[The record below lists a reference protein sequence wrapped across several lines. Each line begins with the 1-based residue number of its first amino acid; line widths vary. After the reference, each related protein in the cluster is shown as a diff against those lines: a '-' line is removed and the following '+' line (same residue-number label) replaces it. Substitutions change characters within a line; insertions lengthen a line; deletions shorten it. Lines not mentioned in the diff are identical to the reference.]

1 MTDNPW
7 EVLGI
12 DPGAD
17 KKTIKRAYTS
27 KLKLCKPDED
37 PEGFQQLRA
46 AYDAALAYLD
56 EQPQQRVK
64 LGSTDA
70 LHSQPDTQAEP
81 ETAPPATLPEATEQP
96 DFSAQ
101 EQHVSHVEPS
111 IPANNQEMQEFEKEL
126 AELLDN
132 SYRRNQQG
140 AWQLLIEHPACVD
153 VQNRRAASHRIFYA
167 ILNYQKSERAEVT
180 PLDIEVLVFLNLH
193 FDWAEDQELEEQVGH
208 PDFYNM
214 THKEMP
220 EPEIRVEP
228 VGDTSNIANLFIGL
242 TILCALGLIMISI

>member
-1 MTDNPW
+1 MTENPW

-12 DPGAD
+12 DPSAD
-17 KKTIKRAYTS
+17 KKAIKRAYTS

-46 AYDAALAYLD
+46 AYDAALAHL
-56 EQPQQRVK
+56 EAQPQQRVK
-64 LGSTDA
+64 LSSADE
-70 LHSQPDTQAEP
+70 QPSELAEP
-81 ETAPPATLPEATEQP
+81 EAIKPEVLPDTTPAMHFETPQAQPGTPPQLNSEL
-96 DFSAQ
+96 
-101 EQHVSHVEPS
+101 
-111 IPANNQEMQEFEKEL
+111 QEFDTEL
-126 AELLDN
+126 AQLLDN

-140 AWQLLIEHPACVD
+140 AWQLLIEHPVCVD
-153 VQNRRAASHRIFYA
+153 LQSRRAASHRIFHSV
-167 ILNYQKSERAEVT
+167 LNYQKSERAEVT

-193 FDWAEDQELEEQVGH
+193 FDWAEDQELEQQVGH

-220 EPEIRVEP
+220 EPEVRIEP

>member
-1 MTDNPW
+1 MNKVTENPW

-12 DPGAD
+12 DPSAD
-17 KKTIKRAYTS
+17 KKAIKRAYTS

-46 AYDAALAYLD
+46 AYDAALAHV
-56 EQPQQRVK
+56 EAQPQQRVK
-64 LGSTDA
+64 LSSADE
-70 LHSQPDTQAEP
+70 QPSELAEP
-81 ETAPPATLPEATEQP
+81 EAVKPEVLPDTTPAMHFEKPQAQPGTPPQLNSEL
-96 DFSAQ
+96 
-101 EQHVSHVEPS
+101 
-111 IPANNQEMQEFEKEL
+111 QEFDTEL
-126 AELLDN
+126 AQLLDN

-140 AWQLLIEHPACVD
+140 AWQLLIEHPVCVD
-153 VQNRRAASHRIFYA
+153 LQSRRAASHRIFHSV
-167 ILNYQKSERAEVT
+167 LNYQKSERAEVT

-193 FDWAEDQELEEQVGH
+193 FDWAEDQELEQQVGH

-220 EPEIRVEP
+220 EPEVRIEP

>member
-1 MTDNPW
+1 MTENPW

-12 DPGAD
+12 DPSAD
-17 KKTIKRAYTS
+17 KKAIKRAYTS

-46 AYDAALAYLD
+46 AYDAALAHV
-56 EQPQQRVK
+56 EAQPQQRVK
-64 LGSTDA
+64 LSSADE
-70 LHSQPDTQAEP
+70 QPSELAEP
-81 ETAPPATLPEATEQP
+81 EAVKPEVLPDTTPAMHFETPQAQPGTPPQLNSEL
-96 DFSAQ
+96 
-101 EQHVSHVEPS
+101 
-111 IPANNQEMQEFEKEL
+111 QEFDTEL
-126 AELLDN
+126 AQLLDN

-140 AWQLLIEHPACVD
+140 AWQLLIEHPVCVD
-153 VQNRRAASHRIFYA
+153 LQSRRAASHRIFHSV
-167 ILNYQKSERAEVT
+167 LNYQKSERAEVT

-193 FDWAEDQELEEQVGH
+193 FDWAEDQELEQQVGH

-220 EPEIRVEP
+220 EPEVRIEP